1 MFGIQQLDNLDYNCV
16 RTLNA
21 NWVPFLHFSG
31 FNKYR
36 GHPIERLNYLDD
48 LRRCTWID
56 KTEEKSLD
64 APTDAQNSQDKCES
78 GSATENQKHRQKK
91 MATSQ
96 GLANLSHGTKNSHT
110 ESDFG
115 SDGLSEREKTCITDN
130 LLASNFDISEDS
142 LS

>member
-1 MFGIQQLDNLDYNCV
+1 MIAEV
-16 RTLNA
+16 RRK
-21 NWVPFLHFSG
+21 PIGFRFYIFLG

-56 KTEEKSLD
+56 KTEEKLLH

-78 GSATENQKHRQKK
+78 GPAVENGKHRRNKI
-91 MATSQ
+91 ATSQ
-96 GLANLSHGTKNSHT
+96 GVANLSHGTKNSHI
-110 ESDFG
+110 G
-115 SDGLSEREKTCITDN
+115 SDCGSAGLSEREKTYITDD
-130 LLASNFDISEDS
+130 LLASNFDIGEDS